1 MAQLAVERWRSR
13 PFWTYKK
20 IVDKKI
26 KQLYIINEWN
36 QEENNMTECA
46 IIAICAVC
54 GALIGTLVSI
64 VAALHSIADAIDR
77 ECDKLNNKHD

>member
-1 MAQLAVERWRSR
+1 MPDCV
-13 PFWTYKK
+13 
-20 IVDKKI
+20 
-26 KQLYIINEWN
+26 
-36 QEENNMTECA
+36 

-77 ECDKLNNKHD
+77 ECEKLNDKRD

>member
-1 MAQLAVERWRSR
+1 MPDCV
-13 PFWTYKK
+13 
-20 IVDKKI
+20 
-26 KQLYIINEWN
+26 
-36 QEENNMTECA
+36 

-77 ECDKLNNKHD
+77 EYDKLNKKHD